1 MTSPIRLISR
11 RRVGFWLLGCLV
23 CALAA
28 PLTVW
33 PREPQQAAQAV
44 QSESAQQDSARWA
57 LPARASRLNPLQRKT
72 SLDEPSLDKEGTV
85 KLNFFK
91 APWSKVLKRLADETG
106 ATLVADK
113 VPSGRYT
120 RRDRTEHSLTDAVRL
135 LNEELEPN
143 GFRLLQKNDFLI
155 VLDLRALRRRYGRPQ
170 LPKSDAV
177 AELPTP
183 RHGHPQQPQKHERS
197 TFTVSP
203 HQHNGELSEVG
214 FEASSNSTGPNRSED
229 SAQTT
234 YNDAD
239 DAQHGKAMK
248 LDSRDDAS
256 DRRADVL
263 TFVRPTRQPVK
274 RLGHILFA
282 GFGARAE
289 LIDKGPAGLPAFHVY
304 RDEARRKRSPVGR
317 GEPTGLDESISS
329 RDVLFTIG
337 IDMNRQELLI
347 SAPPKLSRELGALVR
362 KLDAPPR
369 TADEVIQLV
378 AGDENTML
386 IARRLEPAL
395 NLLRT
400 ERRRYLTA
408 SNQPSANNGTTG
420 EAGTEPLP
428 PRDAADQPATPGLS
442 GLIGTLKGDVTVESL
457 PGSGVLILRGNE
469 KDVEAVKQ
477 VIEEILRLSEGA
489 APDIHLH
496 RLQHVQSESLT
507 ALLNSVYQQLSTL
520 RNRDTSQPSPVN
532 VIAVGKPNAIL
543 ILAPAADIKSILEL
557 VNDLDQPVDPNA
569 EIEVFHLRSAIASQV
584 MLMIEEVYQPE
595 QPPSGLRPRYTAV
608 ADVRTNSIIVQ
619 ASPNDLKDIGL
630 LIRRI
635 DRDETGSVNRMRIF
649 PLKSAVAV
657 ELADVINAAI
667 QSVLNPART
676 VTGPGQDAT
685 QPTTQ
690 GAGGPSTQAFR
701 DIKSVVLEFLSTEGD
716 SSRLVRSGILADIR
730 VTADTR
736 TNSLIVTAPEQ
747 SMELLEALIRRL
759 DQPTTTVAA
768 VKVFTLANGDAASMV
783 EVLDS
788 LFASTG
794 GQDQLGVQLAA
805 EDAGS
810 SLIPLRFSVDVR
822 TNSIIAV
829 GGAEALRVVE
839 AILYRLD
846 QSDIRQRQSTVIRL
860 NNSDA
865 IEVAAALE
873 DFLTSQR
880 DLLQLDPEAVS
891 NVELLEREI
900 IVVPEELTNSLIISA
915 TPRYYEEILSL
926 IEKLDEAPA
935 QVIIQA
941 LLVEVGLEN
950 TDEFGV
956 ELGFQDSVLFDRG
969 LLNLENFQTIT
980 ETTAFPATGVT
991 TTSER
996 IVNRETL
1003 PGFPFNN
1010 QPLGNNTLMNPSSVG
1025 SQGLSNLGLGRVNGD
1040 LGFGGLVLSA
1050 SSNQVSVLLRA
1061 LAARRSLHVLSRPQI
1076 RTLDNQPAFIQVGQQ
1091 VPIVNGVVQNF
1102 GIVSPTV
1109 EPEDVG
1115 ILLNVIP
1122 RITPDGN
1129 IVMEV
1134 IATKSGLSGTGV
1146 PIFVDA
1152 ASGNIVESP
1161 IIDISEAQAT
1171 VSVQNGQTIVMG
1183 GMITKTDATL
1193 ERKVPWLGD
1202 VPGLGALFRYDATET
1217 RRTELLIFLTPR
1229 IIRSD
1234 VDSELIKQIEA
1245 ERLHFIEEEAEKV
1258 HGPLFGVPPEEGAE
1272 CDVLPRILHDLQSPA
1287 EDNVAP
1293 IPPLPRSYP
1302 DDQNVPTTVVP
1313 KGALQLHSTN
1323 GFDPAAELHVRET
1336 AAATGPV
1343 RLAGGYA
1350 RTGNVDQRRRGL
1362 RRRPFRLF
1370 PSNRSSRTGAQ

>member
-1 MTSPIRLISR
+1 
-11 RRVGFWLLGCLV
+11 V
-23 CALAA
+23 
-28 PLTVW
+28 
-33 PREPQQAAQAV
+33 AQV
-44 QSESAQQDSARWA
+44 ESAQQNSARWA
-57 LPARASRLNPLQRKT
+57 LPARATRLKSSPERDT
-72 SLDEPSLDKEGTV
+72 LDEEQTV

-91 APWSKVLKRLADETG
+91 APWSKVLTRLADETG

-120 RRDRTEHSLTDAVRL
+120 RRDRAEYSRTDAVRL

-143 GFRLLQKNDFLI
+143 GYRLLEKNDFLI
-155 VLDLRALRRRYGRPQ
+155 VLDLRALRRRYSRPQ
-170 LPKSDAV
+170 LPQADAA
-177 AELPTP
+177 AEESLP
-183 RHGHPQQPQKHERS
+183 RRGHPQKPQKHERS
-197 TFTVSP
+197 TFTISP
-203 HQHNGELSEVG
+203 HQPNGELRD
-214 FEASSNSTGPNRSED
+214 ACLQAPSTSKGPNRPED
-229 SAQTT
+229 LSQTT
-234 YNDAD
+234 YKDAD
-239 DAQHGKAMK
+239 DAKRRRNTETESH
-248 LDSRDDAS
+248 DEAS
-256 DRRADVL
+256 NREAEVL
-263 TFVRPTRQPVK
+263 TVVRPSRQPVK
-274 RLGHILFA
+274 RLGNMLFA

-289 LIDKGPAGLPAFHVY
+289 LIDKGPAGLPAFRVY
-304 RDEARRKRSPVGR
+304 RDVYGKKHTPRGH
-317 GEPTGLDESISS
+317 GEPQYLDESTSF

-347 SAPPKLSRELGALVR
+347 SAPPKLARELGALVR

-369 TADEVIQLV
+369 TANEVIQLV

-395 NLLRT
+395 NLLKT
-400 ERRRYLTA
+400 ERSRYRTA
-408 SNQPSANNGTTG
+408 SRQPAANNGTAG
-420 EAGTEPLP
+420 EAGTESLP
-428 PRDAADQPATPGLS
+428 PRDAAEQPAAPGLS
-442 GLIGTLKGDVTVESL
+442 GLIGTLKGNVTVESL

-496 RLQHVQSESLT
+496 RLQHVQSESLA
-507 ALLNSVYQQLSTL
+507 ALLNNVYQQLSTL
-520 RNRDTSQPSPVN
+520 RHRDTSQPSPVN

-543 ILAPAADIKSILEL
+543 ILAPVADIKSILEL
-557 VNDLDQPVDPNA
+557 VDDLDQPVDPNA
-569 EIEVFHLRSAIASQV
+569 EVEVFHLRSAIASQV
-584 MLMIEEVYQPE
+584 IAMIEEVYQPDE
-595 QPPSGLRPRYTAV
+595 EPAGLRPRFSAV

-619 ASPNDLKDIGL
+619 ASPNDLEDIGL
-630 LIRRI
+630 LIKRI

-657 ELADVINAAI
+657 ELTDVINAAI

-690 GAGGPSTQAFR
+690 GGGGPSTQAFR
-701 DIKSVVLEFLSTEGD
+701 DIKSVVLEFLSTEGGA
-716 SSRLVRSGILADIR
+716 SRLVRSGILADIR

-794 GQDQLGVQLAA
+794 GQDQLDVQLAA

-839 AILYRLD
+839 AILFRLD

-873 DFLTSQR
+873 DFLRSQR
-880 DLLQLDPEAVS
+880 DLLQLDPEIFS

-969 LLNLENFQTIT
+969 LLNLENFETIQSSV
-980 ETTAFPATGVT
+980 ANLGTGVT
-991 TTSER
+991 TTTET
-996 IVNRETL
+996 IVNSEGL
-1003 PGFPFNN
+1003 PGFPFNSTS
-1010 QPLGNNTLMNPSSVG
+1010 QPLGNNTAINPSSVG
-1025 SQGLSNLGLGRVNGD
+1025 NQGLSNLGLGRVNGD

-1091 VPIVNGVVQNF
+1091 VPIVNGVTQNF

-1134 IATKSGLSGTGV
+1134 IATKSGLAGTGV

-1171 VSVQNGQTIVMG
+1171 VSVPNGQTIVMG

-1229 IIRSD
+1229 IIGSD

-1245 ERLHFIEEEAEKV
+1245 ERLHFIEEEAEKI
-1258 HGPLFGVPPEEGAE
+1258 HGPLFGVPPEEGAD
-1272 CDVLPRILHDLQSPA
+1272 CDVLPPILHDLRTPA
-1287 EDNVAP
+1287 EVNVAP
-1293 IPPLPRSYP
+1293 VPPLPGVYP
-1302 DDQNVPTTVVP
+1302 DDPNVPTTVVP
-1313 KGALQLHSTN
+1313 EGALQLPSTN
-1323 GFDPAAELHVRET
+1323 GFDPAAELHSRESTGGTGLVRF
-1336 AAATGPV
+1336 
-1343 RLAGGYA
+1343 AGGAA
-1350 RTGNVDQRRRGL
+1350 RDANVRRRTPGTY
-1362 RRRPFRLF
+1362 RPPFRLF
-1370 PSNRSSRTGAQ
+1370 HPKRFSRTGSQ